1 MWPLLDSISVK
12 LCTEKRLQYVLI
24 VRQIVQGAQN
34 QGLEHDYLVPGFA
47 SSGRLAFPLGL
58 PPHLPEA
65 GAEQFPR
72 DNRVEF
78 DQRVFLVIQLHV
90 PALFSEIQLFHFP
103 ASGFTL
109 STPSACNLTGGGYVD
124 ILFYCRV

>member
-47 SSGRLAFPLGL
+47 SRGRLAFPLGL

-65 GAEQFPR
+65 GTEQFPR
-72 DNRVEF
+72 DNSVEF
-78 DQRVFLVIQLHV
+78 DQ
-90 PALFSEIQLFHFP
+90 
-103 ASGFTL
+103 
-109 STPSACNLTGGGYVD
+109 
-124 ILFYCRV
+124 